1 MLQAPRRTFASD
13 FRRAFLRGL
22 AVLLPSVLTLW
33 LLVYAYQFIDGVIA
47 APINRW
53 IRSGLVWGA
62 EYLEPLRQQFGP
74 DQGQVER
81 ELEARSSG
89 LGPAPTTQAV
99 TYALRQQSIDAWWA
113 ARWWTNLIGVGVA
126 IAGVYLA
133 GRLVGGF
140 MGRRIYLWIE
150 RLFAAVPLVRAVY
163 PSVKQVVDFLF
174 SEEKALRFSRV
185 VAVEYPRKGI
195 WSVGLVTAERR
206 HLITPPGQDA
216 VTVFVPSS
224 PTPFTGYTILV
235 PRAELLELPITI
247 DQALRFLVSGGV
259 LSPEAVAAGPGA
271 MSASAEAA
279 AAIRAAGGGVESSM
293 SSEVARR
300 TDP

>member
-1 MLQAPRRTFASD
+1 
-13 FRRAFLRGL
+13 
-22 AVLLPSVLTLW
+22 VLTLW

-53 IRSGLVWGA
+53 IRTGLVWGA
-62 EYLEPLRQQFGP
+62 EYIEPLREQFGP
-74 DQGQVER
+74 DAAQVAR
-81 ELEARSSG
+81 GVEARSSG
-89 LGPAPTTQAV
+89 RGPAPAAQAV
-99 TYALRQQSIDAWWA
+99 TYALRQQAIDAWWG
-113 ARWWTNLIGVGVA
+113 ARWWTDLIGVGVA
-126 IAGVYLA
+126 IVGVYLA

-174 SEEKALRFSRV
+174 SEEKTLRFSRV
-185 VAVEYPRKGI
+185 VAVEYPRKGV

-224 PTPFTGYTILV
+224 PTPFTGYTVMI
-235 PRAELLELPITI
+235 PRSELIELPITI
-247 DQALRFLVSGGV
+247 DQALRYLVSGGV
-259 LSPEAVAAGPGA
+259 LSPEAVGAEQAGVSGDQKA
-271 MSASAEAA
+271 ASA
-279 AAIRAAGGGVESSM
+279 IQAGGTESDGSPT
-293 SSEVARR
+293 SLIPRR
-300 TDP
+300 TER